1 MKVTA
6 RPEGALP
13 SEELAQ
19 LRFTNVSDTPCTL
32 TGFPGVELFHNG
44 HVLGEPATRS
54 AKQARTYLL
63 EPGGRPLA
71 ATLIDHSQC
80 DAPLSDTVGVYVP
93 NQTVQHR
100 APLELRGC
108 PLTINPV
115 RPLR

>member
-1 MKVTA
+1 MTA

-13 SEELAQ
+13 GQELAQ
-19 LRFTNVSDTPCTL
+19 LRFTNVSNSPCTL

-44 HVLGEPATRS
+44 HVLGKPAIRS
-54 AKQARTYLL
+54 NEQPRTYVLA
-63 EPGGRPLA
+63 PGGQPLVA
-71 ATLIDHSQC
+71 VLVDHSQC

-100 APLELRGC
+100 APLQLRGC
-108 PLTINPV
+108 TLTINPV